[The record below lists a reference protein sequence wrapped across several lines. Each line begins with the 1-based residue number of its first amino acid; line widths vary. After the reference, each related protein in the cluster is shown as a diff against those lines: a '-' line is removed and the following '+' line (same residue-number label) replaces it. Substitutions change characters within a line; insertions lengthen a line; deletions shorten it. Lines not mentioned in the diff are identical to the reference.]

1 MNSFIVTLIQLLC
14 VSLVWSYALTSAK
27 FVRVPASSMS
37 LIAARFLA
45 SMLMHINVEK
55 DVQLGIQMMKYC
67 ANHYENFT
75 NPHAAFFVAFLH
87 FFVSLAVEIN
97 VIIIFT
103 SI

>member
-1 MNSFIVTLIQLLC
+1 MWN
-14 VSLVWSYALTSAK
+14 YAKTSTK

-45 SMLMHINVEK
+45 CMIMHINVEK
-55 DVQLGIQMMKYC
+55 DVQLGIKMMKYC
-67 ANHYENFT
+67 VNHYENFT
-75 NPHAAFFVAFLH
+75 NPHASFFIALLH
-87 FFVSLAVEIN
+87 FFLSISVEIN